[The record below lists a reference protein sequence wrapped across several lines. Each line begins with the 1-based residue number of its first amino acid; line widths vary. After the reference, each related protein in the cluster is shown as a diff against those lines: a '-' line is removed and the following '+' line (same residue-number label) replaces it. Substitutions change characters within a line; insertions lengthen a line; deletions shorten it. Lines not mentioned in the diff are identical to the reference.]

1 VASACDPSDPSAIS
15 FELEPVSE
23 NAAVARQA
31 IERLVDSCGLEA
43 AGAAARLVV
52 TEAFTNATR
61 HAYQKKGYRAPI
73 TVSARRCGESL
84 EISVRDRGSG
94 IRPRPMARGEGGRL
108 GLLMIAAVSEFVQ
121 IARVPDGGTEL
132 KARISPD
139 GALGAED

>member
-1 VASACDPSDPSAIS
+1 MASEASGESSAIS
-15 FELEPVSE
+15 LDLEPVSE

-31 IERLVDSCGLEA
+31 VARLADSCGLQE

-52 TEAFTNATR
+52 TEAFTNAAR
-61 HAYQKKGYRAPI
+61 HAYPNGHSAPI

-84 EISVRDRGSG
+84 EISVRDRGRG

-132 KARISPD
+132 KARVCANGP
-139 GALGAED
+139 LGAPD